1 MMFITST
8 IFVYL
13 IHNEFI
19 ILGGIKNDVII
30 QNSIFHHN
38 NATKSGG
45 FLFVVNLGSVSM
57 KASDIQHNEAKEVG
71 GAIGGVNSYIY
82 LTGKLPCRQFLT
94 CFKFICHFTQGLV

>member
-13 IHNEFI
+13 IYNEFI

-45 FLFVVNLGSVSM
+45 FLFAVNLGSVSM
-57 KASDIQHNEAKEVG
+57 KVSDIQHNEAKEAG
-71 GAIGGVNSYIY
+71 GAIGGVNAY
-82 LTGKLPCRQFLT
+82 LFDR
-94 CFKFICHFTQGLV
+94 